1 MIKIGDFARLCQL
14 SVATLRH
21 YDEVGLLKPLTVDQ
35 FTGYR
40 YYSVGQLPRLN
51 RILALK
57 DLGLSLEQIEKVLT
71 NELTLSQLQGM
82 LMLKKAE
89 VAQRVAEEQARLD
102 RLEVRLK
109 QIEQENF
116 MPQYDVVLKTAPAAW
131 VASCRVTI
139 PTNDQVP
146 AYLNPAFMEVY
157 NFVHQGGA
165 KDIAPCL
172 ALWHTPTDVYANEI
186 AEALVP
192 IDRPLPPAGR
202 VQVYELPATQ
212 VAAVVHHG
220 DFSDFTQGHSALLK
234 WIEENGYQIV
244 GPFREI
250 YINHNPENLADSTTE
265 IQFPVAKTII

>member
-1 MIKIGDFARLCQL
+1 
-14 SVATLRH
+14 
-21 YDEVGLLKPLTVDQ
+21 
-35 FTGYR
+35 
-40 YYSVGQLPRLN
+40 
-51 RILALK
+51 LALK

-71 NELTLSQLQGM
+71 NELTLPQLQGM
-82 LMLKKAE
+82 LKLKQAE
-89 VAQRVAEEQARLD
+89 VAQRLAEEQARLA
-102 RLEVRLK
+102 RIEARLK
-109 QIEQENF
+109 QIEQENN
-116 MPQYDVVLKTAPAAW
+116 MPNYDVILKTVPAAF
-131 VASCRVTI
+131 VASCRVNI

-146 AYLNPAFMEVY
+146 EYLNPAFMEVY
-157 NFVHQGGA
+157 NFVHEGGA

-172 ALWHTPTDVYANEI
+172 ALWHTPTDAYTNEV

-220 DFSDFTQGHSALLK
+220 DFSDFNQGHSALLK

-250 YINHNPENLADSTTE
+250 YIKHNPENLADTTTE
-265 IQFPVAKTII
+265 IQFPIAKV